1 MLHASFL
8 CGEEIIGFILTEKED
23 SHLSNFSHRAEKQYY
38 FRSVFNIN
46 IVRKCYDRCTDK
58 KLVSE
63 RQILS

>member
-23 SHLSNFSHRAEKQYY
+23 SHLFNFSHRAESNIN

-46 IVRKCYDRCTDK
+46 TLRKYYDR
-58 KLVSE
+58 
-63 RQILS
+63 